1 MIRLGAVFVAVCVV
15 LIAVSL
21 GAAAYLYFG
30 LSRMEAAL
38 LTLAVLAGLTLYN
51 AVTTRLRDHGD
62 VGNRI
67 ADLARSNA
75 VLASQAAELGR
86 RLAALEGRV
95 QNAEKA
101 ASGPHPFAAEIE
113 VLGNLVQQ
121 LAESVAGHDAA
132 IRRGGALPEPS
143 VQHPPAAA
151 VQHVPEAVPATVA
164 PAPVAAA
171 SVTALAEAEAPS
183 EDSAENSDIAENP
196 AMVETIREAI
206 EDGRIDLYLQPIVTL
221 PQRKVRYYEAL
232 SRMRTENGD
241 IVVAADFLP
250 YAEAG
255 GVIARIDNLA
265 LFRSV
270 QVVRRLMLKSRDIG
284 MFCNLAASTLAN
296 EDFFPQLIDF
306 VDANRA
312 LSSSLVFEFTQPAVR
327 RFGPV
332 ELASLAAL
340 AGRGFQFS
348 MDQVADLRFEPTEL
362 ADRGFRFVKVPASLL
377 LDQTNADVADIHPED
392 LSDLLARHGIELI
405 ASMIESENVVV
416 NLLDFD
422 VRYGQG
428 LLFSAP
434 RPVRQEALRGM
445 SAGGLAQERPVRN
458 DKPAERA
465 GGKPQGGLGQLARS
479 AAGSA

>member
-30 LSRMEAAL
+30 LSRMEASL
-38 LTLAVLAGLTLYN
+38 LTLAVLAGLALYN
-51 AVTTRLRDHGD
+51 VVTTRLRDRGD
-62 VGNRI
+62 IGNRI
-67 ADLARSNA
+67 ADLARGNA
-75 VLASQAAELGR
+75 VLASQAAEMAR

-95 QNAEKA
+95 KNAEKA
-101 ASGPHPFAAEIE
+101 ASGPDPLAAEIE
-113 VLGNLVQQ
+113 VLGSLVQQ
-121 LAESVAGHDAA
+121 LAETIAGHDAA
-132 IRRGGALPEPS
+132 IRSGGALQAP
-143 VQHPPAAA
+143 A
-151 VQHVPEAVPATVA
+151 VQHTPVAAIQQVPAA
-164 PAPVAAA
+164 APVAAPPA
-171 SVTALAEAEAPS
+171 PAEAEAAS
-183 EDSAENSDIAENP
+183 DDKAEDSDVAENP

-206 EDGRIDLYLQPIVTL
+206 EAGRIDLYLQPIVTL

-241 IVVAADFLP
+241 VVVAADFLP

-284 MFCNLAASTLAN
+284 MFCNLAGSTLAN

-312 LSSSLVFEFTQPAVR
+312 LSSSLVFEFTQRAVR
-327 RFGPV
+327 GFGPV

-362 ADRGFRFVKVPASLL
+362 ADRGFRFVKVPASVL
-377 LDQTNADVADIHPED
+377 LDQTQAGGADIHPED
-392 LSDLLARHGIELI
+392 LSDLLARHGVELI
-405 ASMIESENVVV
+405 ASMVESENVVV

-434 RPVRQEALRGM
+434 RPVRQEALRGAP
-445 SAGGLAQERPVRN
+445 AGGLAQERPVRD

-465 GGKPQGGLGQLARS
+465 RGKPQSGLGQLARS

>member
-30 LSRMEAAL
+30 LSRMEASL

-51 AVTTRLRDHGD
+51 VVTTRLRDRGD
-62 VGNRI
+62 LGNRI
-67 ADLARSNA
+67 ADLARGNA
-75 VLASQAAELGR
+75 VLAGQAAELGR
-86 RLAALEGRV
+86 RLAVLEGRV

-101 ASGPHPFAAEIE
+101 ASRPDPLVGEIE
-113 VLGNLVQQ
+113 VLGNLVQR
-121 LAESVAGHDAA
+121 LAETVAGHDAA
-132 IRRGGALPEPS
+132 IRSGGALPA
-143 VQHPPAAA
+143 PAVHHIPVAA
-151 VQHVPEAVPATVA
+151 VQHVPAAAPVTV
-164 PAPVAAA
+164 APVAAA
-171 SVTALAEAEAPS
+171 PAEAEAPS
-183 EDSAENSDIAENP
+183 ADSTENSDIADNP
-196 AMVETIREAI
+196 AMIETIREAI
-206 EDGRIDLYLQPIVTL
+206 EAGRIDLYLQPIVTL

-232 SRMRTENGD
+232 SRMRAENGD

-284 MFCNLAASTLAN
+284 MFCNLAGSTLAN

-312 LSSSLVFEFTQPAVR
+312 LSSSLVFEFTQRAVR
-327 RFGPV
+327 GFGPV

-362 ADRGFRFVKVPASLL
+362 ADRGFRFVKVPASVL
-377 LDQTNADVADIHPED
+377 LDQTKAGVADIHPED

-434 RPVRQEALRGM
+434 RPVRQEALRGVP
-445 SAGGLAQERPVRN
+445 AGGLAQERPVRN